1 MTIFQQFQLQS
12 RRNFT
17 FGAAATSAASLMPAS
32 AGAAGGLTSR
42 SISVPSAGG
51 SRYGTK
57 HYPGTLALNE
67 GEIVLT
73 FDDGPLPSTTNR
85 ILDALAQHNAKA
97 IFFMIGRNAKANPEI
112 VRRVAQA
119 GHGIAN
125 HTMNHPWT
133 MRQRSLA
140 NGIQEIQEGEDAI
153 QQALGSP
160 ILPFFRFPGF
170 ADTPDLLAELGRRN
184 RSIWGADFWGGDWNA
199 QEPGAQQALVMHRM
213 RAAKKG
219 ILLLH
224 DIKDQTA
231 RMMPGMLAQMRMEGF
246 RLVQAVG

>member
-1 MTIFQQFQLQS
+1 M
-12 RRNFT
+12 
-17 FGAAATSAASLMPAS
+17 
-32 AGAAGGLTSR
+32 
-42 SISVPSAGG
+42 SVPSAGG
-51 SRYGTK
+51 PRYGTK
-57 HYPGTLALNE
+57 HYPGTVALND
-67 GEIVLT
+67 GEIILT
-73 FDDGPLPSTTNR
+73 FDDAPLPATTNR
-85 ILDALAQHNAKA
+85 ILDALGQSGAKA
-97 IFFMIGRNAKANPEI
+97 IFFMIGRNARANPEM
-112 VRRVAQA
+112 VRRVARE

-125 HTMNHPWT
+125 HTMSHPWT

-153 QQALGSP
+153 QQALGGP

-170 ADTPDLLAELGRRN
+170 ADTPDLLAELARRN

-199 QEPGAQQALVMHRM
+199 QAPAAQQALVMRRM
-213 RAAKKG
+213 RQARRG

-231 RMMPGMLAQMRMEGF
+231 RMMPGLLAQMRTDGF